1 MVSYISIRDRLK
13 MDKDLPVTPDWSA
26 AADFVQLIADHC
38 LRSKPAVIVECS
50 SGLTTVALARC
61 CQLNGLG
68 HVYSLENGKEY
79 ADKTHSALEEH
90 GLGAFAA
97 VLHVPLEKRII
108 QGVAYEWYGTN
119 NLPEHLI
126 NMLVID
132 GPSGFIQRHS
142 RYPALPVLFDRLADG
157 CVVIMDDAGR
167 EDEKA
172 IVNMWQSEFPLI
184 EHDYIDLERGCSIL
198 TIHK

>member
-1 MVSYISIRDRLK
+1 ME
-13 MDKDLPVTPDWSA
+13 KDLPVTPDWSA

-38 LRSKPAVIVECS
+38 LMTKPAVIMECS

-61 CQLNGLG
+61 CQINGLG
-68 HVYSLENGKEY
+68 HVYSLEDGKQY
-79 ADKTHSALEEH
+79 VDKTNSLLEEH
-90 GLGAFAA
+90 GLSAFAT
-97 VLHVPLEKRII
+97 VLHAPLEKRNI
-108 QGVAYEWYGTN
+108 QGAAYEWYGTEK
-119 NLPEHLI
+119 LPEHLI

-132 GPSGFIQRHS
+132 GPPGFIQRHS
-142 RYPALPVLFDRLADG
+142 RYPALPVLFDRLADA
-157 CVVIMDDAGR
+157 CVVMMDDAGR

-172 IVNMWQSEFPLI
+172 TVNMWQGEFPSI